1 MTLSSDM
8 LFSDFPPG
16 CPHSPT
22 RPPSTVSIL
31 GLAFRCN
38 QPCRTPACQEA
49 LALCETPICL
59 VHWDKPSPRELL
71 EWKDEYKKAQLK
83 RQGWAA
89 ASGHSLSA
97 ALLQT
102 TFILMRCVWRPCLH
116 TTQRSETDRCAGV
129 SVKAGMSDIWTHP
142 CFQTHIVSVPLIK
155 QLVRYFVFDIWRFSS
170 LGQNDVPPKARS
182 ISDSRLPNLCPSN
195 LGGWDEWEE
204 VMSCY
209 GPLTLIQQ
217 ELWPRCSVSGAWTT
231 SVLTEIIADALEAM
245 MTSKYDQLVIY
256 CHHKAFILDTVADDQ
271 NMGLHQLFL
280 QPTFE
285 IMS

>member
-129 SVKAGMSDIWTHP
+129 SEKAGMSDIWTHP
-142 CFQTHIVSVPLIK
+142 CFQTHIVC
-155 QLVRYFVFDIWRFSS
+155 FS
-170 LGQNDVPPKARS
+170 
-182 ISDSRLPNLCPSN
+182 
-195 LGGWDEWEE
+195 
-204 VMSCY
+204 Y
-209 GPLTLIQQ
+209 
-217 ELWPRCSVSGAWTT
+217 
-231 SVLTEIIADALEAM
+231 
-245 MTSKYDQLVIY
+245 
-256 CHHKAFILDTVADDQ
+256 
-271 NMGLHQLFL
+271 
-280 QPTFE
+280 
-285 IMS
+285 

>member
-1 MTLSSDM
+1 MTLSSDI

-16 CPHSPT
+16 CPRSPT
-22 RPPSTVSIL
+22 WPPSTVSIL

-102 TFILMRCVWRPCLH
+102 TFILMRCVWLPCLH

-129 SVKAGMSDIWTHP
+129 SVKAGMSDIWTQPFFFKHTLTLCP
-142 CFQTHIVSVPLIK
+142 SL
-155 QLVRYFVFDIWRFSS
+155 LLSS
-170 LGQNDVPPKARS
+170 LSSILSLIFGGLAAVGSVFAGVPPKARS
-182 ISDSRLPNLCPSN
+182 TSDSRLRWLR
-195 LGGWDEWEE
+195 W
-204 VMSCY
+204 V
-209 GPLTLIQQ
+209 
-217 ELWPRCSVSGAWTT
+217 VSGDELLRAAHTDPAGAVTT
-231 SVLTEIIADALEAM
+231 VQCERSMNNISAGRDY
-245 MTSKYDQLVIY
+245 SRRGRWW
-256 CHHKAFILDTVADDQ
+256 HQ
-271 NMGLHQLFL
+271 NMTKSWFSVTIKHLC
-280 QPTFE
+280 
-285 IMS
+285 

>member
-1 MTLSSDM
+1 MTLSSDI
-8 LFSDFPPG
+8 LFSDFPSG
-16 CPHSPT
+16 CPRSPT
-22 RPPSTVSIL
+22 WPPSTVSIL

-102 TFILMRCVWRPCLH
+102 TFILMRCVWLPCLH

-142 CFQTHIVSVPLIK
+142 CFHTHIVSVPLI
-155 QLVRYFVFDIWRFSS
+155 QQYIFSLIFGGFAAVGSVFA
-170 LGQNDVPPKARS
+170 DVPPKARS
-182 ISDSRLPNLCPSN
+182 TSDSRFPNFCPSN
-195 LGGWDEWEE
+195 FGGWDEWEE

-209 GPLTLIQQ
+209 GPLTPVQQ
-217 ELWPRCSVSGAWTT
+217 ELWPWCSAEHYSRRLGG
-231 SVLTEIIADALEAM
+231 
-245 MTSKYDQLVIY
+245 
-256 CHHKAFILDTVADDQ
+256 DDDVKRWPTRD
-271 NMGLHQLFL
+271 FL
-280 QPTFE
+280 SP
-285 IMS
+285 

>member
-1 MTLSSDM
+1 MTLSSDI
-8 LFSDFPPG
+8 LLSDFPPG
-16 CPHSPT
+16 CPRSPT
-22 RPPSTVSIL
+22 WPPSTVSIL

-97 ALLQT
+97 TLLRT
-102 TFILMRCVWRPCLH
+102 TFILMRCVRRPCLH

-129 SVKAGMSDIWTHP
+129 SVKAGMSDVWTHP

-155 QLVRYFVFDIWRFSS
+155 QLVWYFVFDIGRFSCRWQTCLLKHGAIQAADFPIFAHQTS
-170 LGQNDVPPKARS
+170 VVRWVGGGDDHTDPAGAVTTVQCERCKNN
-182 ISDSRLPNLCPSN
+182 ISADRDCSRH
-195 LGGWDEWEE
+195 LGGDDG
-204 VMSCY
+204 VQ
-209 GPLTLIQQ
+209 I
-217 ELWPRCSVSGAWTT
+217 WPAGDFPS
-231 SVLTEIIADALEAM
+231 
-245 MTSKYDQLVIY
+245 
-256 CHHKAFILDTVADDQ
+256 
-271 NMGLHQLFL
+271 
-280 QPTFE
+280 P
-285 IMS
+285 

>member
-1 MTLSSDM
+1 MTLPSDM

-22 RPPSTVSIL
+22 WPPSTVSIL

-129 SVKAGMSDIWTHP
+129 SVKAGMPDIWTHP

-155 QLVRYFVFDIWRFSS
+155 QLVRYFVFDIRRFS
-170 LGQNDVPPKARS
+170 R
-182 ISDSRLPNLCPSN
+182 R
-195 LGGWDEWEE
+195 W
-204 VMSCY
+204 
-209 GPLTLIQQ
+209 
-217 ELWPRCSVSGAWTT
+217 
-231 SVLTEIIADALEAM
+231 
-245 MTSKYDQLVIY
+245 
-256 CHHKAFILDTVADDQ
+256 
-271 NMGLHQLFL
+271 
-280 QPTFE
+280 
-285 IMS
+285 